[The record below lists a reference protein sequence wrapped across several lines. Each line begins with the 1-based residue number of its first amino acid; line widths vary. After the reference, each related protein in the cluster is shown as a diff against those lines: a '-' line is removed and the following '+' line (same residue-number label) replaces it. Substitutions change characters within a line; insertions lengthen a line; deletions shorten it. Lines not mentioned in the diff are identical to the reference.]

1 MSSFA
6 SQSINPTPPKPTLP
20 LLTGAVD
27 YPIYLKELKIL
38 LRTNFGVIGQS
49 ILNKIPVDLV
59 LPGPA
64 PHYDDPRIN
73 PRSNQPIYGSRMYT
87 QVTPTEEENNDP
99 LFDDSDLDLTQPSKD
114 LLAKHTEAYLDR
126 VVFSNKK
133 IEKYREIDDSLLN
146 LLYSTQTA
154 AVKEILNSNT
164 LTAAFIALH

>member
-6 SQSINPTPPKPTLP
+6 SQSTNPTQSKPTLP

-38 LRTNFGVIGQS
+38 LRTNFGDIGQS
-49 ILNKIPVDLV
+49 ILNKTPVDLV

-87 QVTPTEEENNDP
+87 YCCFRPGSSRVTT
-99 LFDDSDLDLTQPSKD
+99 
-114 LLAKHTEAYLDR
+114 
-126 VVFSNKK
+126 
-133 IEKYREIDDSLLN
+133 
-146 LLYSTQTA
+146 
-154 AVKEILNSNT
+154 
-164 LTAAFIALH
+164 